1 MSGLFWQKI
10 NFAGNF
16 GVATLKMLLQN
27 CASSWITGACTIFLP
42 FTFHFYLSKMDIT
55 VQELKQRL
63 DAGNSDFVLI
73 DVREPHEREE
83 FNVGGELIP
92 IGGFMA
98 AVPEM
103 EYEKDQEIVV
113 YCRSGNRSGM
123 AKHLLEASGYSNVK
137 NLLGGMLAWRENFG

>member
-1 MSGLFWQKI
+1 
-10 NFAGNF
+10 
-16 GVATLKMLLQN
+16 
-27 CASSWITGACTIFLP
+27 
-42 FTFHFYLSKMDIT
+42 MDIT